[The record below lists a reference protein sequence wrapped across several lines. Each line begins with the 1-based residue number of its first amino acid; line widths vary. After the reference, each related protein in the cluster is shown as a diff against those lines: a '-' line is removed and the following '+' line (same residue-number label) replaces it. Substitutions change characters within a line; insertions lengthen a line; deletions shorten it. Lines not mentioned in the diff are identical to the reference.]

1 MNRYEPAE
9 PRSPLPELTQLLTP
23 GTLGF
28 YTHVE
33 CTELFASRP
42 DHEDIINIFTLLI
55 AEEQPDLEPAAA
67 YFLTPKPIRIKSL
80 NGWSFGL
87 RRYTALIDTLIPAL
101 TALEAGEGWRL
112 SGDELGFGELLPMP
126 AQFVPPDNGAQVPWN
141 KLLKNNF
148 WTGSHLLE
156 WADHGKEAL
165 KPFFADPRRLQELSV
180 QVEKHIPL
188 QLATMSDRLG
198 NLTVQLPVTV
208 LMAKFQQL
216 QDGNFQVEHAWHPK
230 ATPRSLIA
238 VCSGLMKPDTHLGE
252 NARQIE
258 VSDDQTT
265 PLLYSRIQTRGCRP
279 RAQTKLQLHRSQPF
293 TRHW

>member
-87 RRYTALIDTLIPAL
+87 RRYTALIAL
-101 TALEAGEGWRL
+101 ASGEDLRRTA
-112 SGDELGFGELLPMP
+112 SVLLCHDRPI
-126 AQFVPPDNGAQVPWN
+126 Q
-141 KLLKNNF
+141 
-148 WTGSHLLE
+148 
-156 WADHGKEAL
+156 ADAN
-165 KPFFADPRRLQELSV
+165 QS
-180 QVEKHIPL
+180 
-188 QLATMSDRLG
+188 
-198 NLTVQLPVTV
+198 
-208 LMAKFQQL
+208 
-216 QDGNFQVEHAWHPK
+216 
-230 ATPRSLIA
+230 RS
-238 VCSGLMKPDTHLGE
+238 C
-252 NARQIE
+252 
-258 VSDDQTT
+258 
-265 PLLYSRIQTRGCRP
+265 
-279 RAQTKLQLHRSQPF
+279 F
-293 TRHW
+293 